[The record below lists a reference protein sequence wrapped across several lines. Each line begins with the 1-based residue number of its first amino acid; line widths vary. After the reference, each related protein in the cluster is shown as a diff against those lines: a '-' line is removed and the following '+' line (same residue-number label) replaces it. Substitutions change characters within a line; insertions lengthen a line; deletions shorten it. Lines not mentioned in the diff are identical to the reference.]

1 MKIFFFNKTVNYRL
15 KLLLLSRI
23 YAAEKGRE
31 INIIFLFLEEKN
43 RQNLLRKGL
52 KSILYNSR
60 RRVVGDL

>member
-31 INIIFLFLEEKN
+31 INIIFLFLEEKTDKN
-43 RQNLLRKGL
+43 YLGK
-52 KSILYNSR
+52 
-60 RRVVGDL
+60 V